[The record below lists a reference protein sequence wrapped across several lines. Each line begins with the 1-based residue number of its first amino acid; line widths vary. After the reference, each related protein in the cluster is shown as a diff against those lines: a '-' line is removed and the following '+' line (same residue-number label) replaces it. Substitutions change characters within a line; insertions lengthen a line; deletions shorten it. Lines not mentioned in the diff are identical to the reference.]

1 MYFCIQGKGFTALR
15 VASAHGQTE
24 VTHTLL
30 DRGATVDYQD
40 KVHTCLIDYN
50 TFMVTLSVN
59 NTHSRFMTIS
69 GISRNNIIPSSF
81 LG

>member
-40 KVHTCLIDYN
+40 KVHACLIDYN
-50 TFMVTLSVN
+50 VVHTITVTLFGSWPSVVS
-59 NTHSRFMTIS
+59 T
-69 GISRNNIIPSSF
+69 GII
-81 LG
+81 LY